1 MTGLRKEGAKIGASY
16 TRHEGKTRTR
26 HTMDEPRDMGP
37 RQTDA
42 NIVSR
47 QSVGTRV
54 KSVLQYTEQLTP

>member
-26 HTMDEPRDMGP
+26 HTMDETKDMEP

-42 NIVSR
+42 NSVSR
-47 QSVGTRV
+47 PKAGTAV
-54 KSVLQYTEQLTP
+54 